1 MSASSDSEKAA
12 ARWMPFQ
19 CPTCFAL
26 FRLQKGNAG
35 RRGHCPQCQVVL
47 TVPVF
52 GREYSPGQE
61 QKKIASTAKT
71 IAVARAEDPEE
82 IKSWKDSPSQRK
94 RRYIGESGEMLDW
107 EEAKSEEGK
116 PYSWMVACSCALMV
130 AVLSAVGI
138 AVVKNAPSKR
148 GASTPTVIGGAASA
162 AILEKSLQLP
172 QNASYLN
179 EDGVDV
185 IKKTVDEYDK
195 FDVVKIENAVKG
207 FLTSGSIQGRL
218 NFVRDPERVKPL
230 MEEYYGNEE
239 FEPEGFEELNRGEI
253 RYRGD
258 FFTSFVRIGDFSSG
272 PIAIERFEDGDDF
285 SYQVDWESWV
295 GYCEMS
301 AEDLVRAKP
310 TEPKLL
316 RIMLRQGSYY
326 NYEYSDDKVW
336 AAYRLGFRNSDRTLF
351 AYARRDSKE
360 GEVLAELFR
369 DSEEMVYTLKIRYPV
384 NARSGDQVEIVE
396 LVGQGWIEDSP
407 KVEEENE

>member
-1 MSASSDSEKAA
+1 MSASSDSEKTA

-47 TVPVF
+47 TVPVD
-52 GREYSPGQE
+52 GKEYSPVQE
-61 QKKIASTAKT
+61 QKKIASTIKT
-71 IAVARAEDPEE
+71 IAVARVKDREE
-82 IKSWKDSPSQRK
+82 GKSWKDSPSQRK
-94 RRYIGESGEMLDW
+94 RRYIGESDKVLNW
-107 EEAKSEEGK
+107 EEAKSEEGES
-116 PYSWMVACSCALMV
+116 YSWMVACSCALMV

-138 AVVKNAPSKR
+138 AVAKNAPSKK
-148 GASTPTVIGGAASA
+148 GTSTPTVIGGAASA
-162 AILEKSLQLP
+162 AVLEKSLQLP
-172 QNASYLN
+172 QNTSYLN
-179 EDGVDV
+179 EEGVDV
-185 IKKTVDEYDK
+185 IKKTVDEYEK

-207 FLTSGSIQGRL
+207 FMTSGSIQERL
-218 NFVRDPERVKPL
+218 TFVRDPERVKPL
-230 MEEYYGNEE
+230 MEEYYGNEQ

-272 PIAIERFEDGDDF
+272 PVAVERFEDGDDF
-285 SYQVDWESWV
+285 AYRVDWESWV

-316 RIMLRQGSYY
+316 RIMLRQDSYY
-326 NYEYSDDKVW
+326 NYGYSDDRVW
-336 AAYRLGFRNSDRTLF
+336 AAYRLGFRNSDRTLL

-360 GEVLAELFR
+360 GELLAELFR
-369 DSEEMVYTLKIRYPV
+369 DSAELLYTLKVRYPE
-384 NARSGDQVEIVE
+384 NARSGEQVEIVE
-396 LVGQGWIEDSP
+396 LLEQGWIGNPP